1 MSEQTQ
7 NQQQMSS
14 RHAMENEIDLQ
25 KLFARVWQRKW
36 WVTGITVLSVLLAV
50 TYLLIAR
57 PVYRAELFL
66 MPPSISDLAALN
78 LDTTYLIH
86 SLTTEEVYNQLLGQL
101 RSKKNL
107 MLYYD
112 KAELDELY
120 RTSEDQTSNDVL
132 EKFTDAIVL
141 HIPKKKEDLVFTSI
155 SLEGPS
161 SEQVASHLNAYTD
174 YVISI
179 FIKQL
184 VADLYSLRDQKIELL
199 EHEIKSKRE
208 IAYIQRQD
216 GITRFEEAL
225 AIANAVGIS
234 EIGAKDKYIIS
245 DQSINIMNLD
255 ELYLRGSKAL
265 AAEIKVLKSRV
276 SDDPFIDQLRILQ
289 EELETLRAI
298 KVDSSTIAPVH
309 IDRQAIVPEKPERPK
324 KFLVLVIS
332 ILLGGMLG
340 LFVALVVPAHEE

>member
-7 NQQQMSS
+7 NQQQMPY
-14 RHAMENEIDLQ
+14 RPVMEDEIDLQ
-25 KLFARVWQRKW
+25 ELFVKVWQRKW
-36 WVTGITVLSVLLAV
+36 WVVGITVFSMLLAV
-50 TYLLIAR
+50 TYLLIAK

-66 MPPSISDLAALN
+66 MPPSISDLAALK

-86 SLTTEEVYNQLLGQL
+86 SLTTEEVYKQLLGQL

-141 HIPKKKEDLVFTSI
+141 HIPKKKDNLVFTSI

-174 YVISI
+174 YVISK

-184 VADLYSLRDQKIELL
+184 VANLYSLRDQKVELL
-199 EHEIKSKRE
+199 EHEIKSKR
-208 IAYIQRQD
+208 
-216 GITRFEEAL
+216 
-225 AIANAVGIS
+225 
-234 EIGAKDKYIIS
+234 
-245 DQSINIMNLD
+245 
-255 ELYLRGSKAL
+255 
-265 AAEIKVLKSRV
+265 
-276 SDDPFIDQLRILQ
+276 
-289 EELETLRAI
+289 
-298 KVDSSTIAPVH
+298 
-309 IDRQAIVPEKPERPK
+309 
-324 KFLVLVIS
+324 
-332 ILLGGMLG
+332 
-340 LFVALVVPAHEE
+340 